1 MGEETMTKPKPL
13 KIINEEINDIY
24 FIIKQLEPLEDYK
37 GTDYESI
44 VEEITWNKAM
54 LKNRLCTLQER
65 EQLKKVEQ

>member
-24 FIIKQLEPLEDYK
+24 FIIKQLEPLEDYE

-65 EQLKKVEQ
+65 EQLKKVMQ